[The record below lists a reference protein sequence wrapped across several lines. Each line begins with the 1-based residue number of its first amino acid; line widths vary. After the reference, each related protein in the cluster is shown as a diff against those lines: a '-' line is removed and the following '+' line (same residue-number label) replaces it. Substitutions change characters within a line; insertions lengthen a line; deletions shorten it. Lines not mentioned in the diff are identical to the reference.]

1 MEELVAELGRTSTD
15 VEESVSDLTG
25 RFQNIAGKMQAQS
38 RSVREIAEL
47 TTAVTVE
54 QGHSAGGFRRRTGHD
69 ALRPDGAD
77 HPPILAQ
84 RVDGLDARRRDGRTG
99 RCRQERPAD
108 RQDHYQTN
116 LLALNAKIEAAR
128 AGEAGQGFAVV
139 AHKVRDL
146 AKRVGGMA
154 GTLKEQLGSIS
165 ENLHKTYALVQDIA
179 SLDMSEQN
187 VETNTRFT
195 TIMDCIVGQKTRLS
209 QFLEETASASQEI
222 INDISAAVVS
232 MQFQDRTTQ
241 TQHNIGIGLQALAA
255 GNADLESTTKREAP
269 GVDTSEDVDGEW
281 ARAIASEFSLD
292 DLQARFLKHL
302 RLTADTDETLQET
315 GGNSAGSSEVDDTIE
330 LF

>member
-1 MEELVAELGRTSTD
+1 M
-15 VEESVSDLTG
+15 
-25 RFQNIAGKMQAQS
+25 
-38 RSVREIAEL
+38 
-47 TTAVTVE
+47 
-54 QGHSAGGFRRRTGHD
+54 
-69 ALRPDGAD
+69 
-77 HPPILAQ
+77 
-84 RVDGLDARRRDGRTG
+84 
-99 RCRQERPAD
+99 
-108 RQDHYQTN
+108 
-116 LLALNAKIEAAR
+116 
-128 AGEAGQGFAVV
+128 V